1 MFKTKERKQLMKKTY
16 MQPATR
22 IVNIQT
28 SQMIAV
34 SIGIGES
41 VNNASEAESRRRGN
55 WDCDWDDEE

>member
-1 MFKTKERKQLMKKTY
+1 